1 MSNLNL
7 VNQIDARC
15 NLRVPA
21 MASMMQDI
29 CVSKAAAAAEYRR
42 TAIEATWLH
51 TPKFGP
57 DHHSQR
63 WRPAS

>member
-1 MSNLNL
+1 MSNLSF
-7 VNQIDARC
+7 VTQINARC
-15 NLRVPA
+15 NPRVPA
-21 MASMMQDI
+21 MSTMMPDTRAP
-29 CVSKAAAAAEYRR
+29 KTAAVYER
-42 TAIEATWLH
+42 IEATWLH

>member
-7 VNQIDARC
+7 VNHIDARC

-21 MASMMQDI
+21 IASMMQDT
-29 CVSKAAAAAEYRR
+29 CASKVAAAEYRR

-63 WRPAS
+63 WRQAS

>member
-15 NLRVPA
+15 NLRGPA
-21 MASMMQDI
+21 TMSTMQHI
-29 CVSKAAAAAEYRR
+29 CVSKAAADEYRR

>member
-7 VNQIDARC
+7 VNQLDARC
-15 NLRVPA
+15 NLRGPA
-21 MASMMQDI
+21 MSTVMQDTRL
-29 CVSKAAAAAEYRR
+29 STAAAAADYRR

>member
-1 MSNLNL
+1 MSNPNL
-7 VNQIDARC
+7 VHQLDARC

-21 MASMMQDI
+21 NSIAMQDTR
-29 CVSKAAAAAEYRR
+29 APMA
-42 TAIEATWLH
+42 TAYERIEATWVH
-51 TPKFGP
+51 TSKFGP

>member
-21 MASMMQDI
+21 TSTVMQDT
-29 CVSKAAAAAEYRR
+29 CAPM
-42 TAIEATWLH
+42 TAVAYERIEAAWAHAT
-51 TPKFGP
+51 KFGP

>member
-21 MASMMQDI
+21 MASMMHDI
-29 CVSKAAAAAEYRR
+29 RVSKAAAADYRR
-42 TAIEATWLH
+42 TAIEATWVH

-57 DHHSQR
+57 THHSQR